1 MYDKVAISI
10 YPHWPEK
17 KRTYVSNMPI
27 HLLNIFDEIVTMKQ
41 PMRWDLRW
49 ISLAANTSHK
59 MDEHGPFIDDQML
72 KSPGVTGRLFEA
84 SAQLQPGG
92 PRETRPLLAAR
103 RQGKQLGLFFT
114 DQHENDPNIIY
125 ILSSIK
131 IYKHI
136 LIVFDGDGIPWP
148 GFLMVSWTH

>member
-1 MYDKVAISI
+1 
-10 YPHWPEK
+10 
-17 KRTYVSNMPI
+17 
-27 HLLNIFDEIVTMKQ
+27 
-41 PMRWDLRW
+41 
-49 ISLAANTSHK
+49 
-59 MDEHGPFIDDQML
+59 MDENGPFIDDQMV

-136 LIVFDGDGIPWP
+136 LIVFDGDGI
-148 GFLMVSWTH
+148 